1 MRGILIHWKQKVH
14 IFYFTIQSLNRGKW
28 VLYSDFLLSYSAAL
42 TAVATGVVGGKM
54 L

>member
-1 MRGILIHWKQKVH
+1 MRGIHWKRKVH

-42 TAVATGVVGGKM
+42 TVATGVVGGKM